1 MEAEIK
7 MRKKWRNIR
16 LLSYIVLLMVGL
28 IFIIGIS
35 FIIYLKILGPPPL
48 TIPQS
53 TLYYT
58 SDETV
63 FGESHNGERRYWVRI
78 QDISPAVME
87 ATLSIEDQTFYQHH
101 GFDFKRIA
109 GAILANIQ
117 AGQKV
122 QGASTITQQYAR
134 NLFLTMDK
142 TWSRK
147 ISEAIYAA
155 RLEFHYDKDQ
165 ILEGYLNTINFG
177 HGAYGIESASQFYFG
192 KSSKELTLAEASILM
207 GIPKGPNIYSPLK
220 SEEKAK
226 KRQKL
231 ILDAMQENGYI
242 QADEKKEAL
251 TETLTFVGEHPHHRA
266 DMAPYFYDMVQ
277 KELTTTVGLD
287 ERVIAL
293 GGLQVYTTLD
303 TKQQKIAE
311 DVVEKVIPDSSDIQV
326 GFAAMD
332 PQTGFVT
339 AMVGG
344 RDYNE
349 SSFNRASQAIRQPGS
364 AIKPFLYYAALEHG
378 FTPATQLRSE
388 KTTFKYDHGQSEYTP
403 HNFNNHYADDEIT
416 MSQALAVSDNIYAV
430 KTHLFLG
437 VDVLANTVKQ
447 FGIKSEMKPVPS
459 LALGTSGLKVT
470 ELLNGYSM
478 FANGGKKVKPIFI
491 TRVEDRNGNIL
502 YEAKPDQEQVLNPQL
517 AFVMSH
523 MMMGMFDHR
532 LNGYASVTGAS
543 MTGKMS
549 RDYAGKSGSTNTDY
563 WMAGFTPGLASV
575 VWTGYDQGE
584 EITLTADKL
593 YAKNIWL
600 QFMEQSIDQQSEEQH
615 VFKPPVGVEAVP
627 MDPENGLWATD
638 MCPTFRLTYFL
649 KGTAPEEVCTEHL
662 LGGPF

>member
-7 MRKKWRNIR
+7 IKKKWRNIR
-16 LLSYIVLLMVGL
+16 LLSYIALLMIIL
-28 IFIIGIS
+28 IFIMFIS
-35 FIIYLKILGPPPL
+35 FVIYLKILGPPPL
-48 TIPQS
+48 TIPES
-53 TLYYT
+53 SLYYT

-63 FGESHNGERRYWVRI
+63 FGESHNGERRYWI
-78 QDISPAVME
+78 GLENISPAAIQ

-101 GFDFKRIA
+101 GFDVKRIG
-109 GAILANIQ
+109 GAVLANIK

-142 TWSRK
+142 TWTRK

-155 RLEFHYDKDQ
+155 RLEFHYDKGQ

-177 HGAYGIESASQFYFG
+177 HGAYGIEAASQYYFG
-192 KSSKELTLAEASILM
+192 KSSKELTLAEASMLM
-207 GIPKGPNIYSPLK
+207 GIPKGPSIYSPLR

-226 KRQKL
+226 RRQKL
-231 ILDAMQENGYI
+231 ILDSMQENGYI
-242 QADEKKEAL
+242 EAEEAKRATNEQL
-251 TETLTFVGEHPHHRA
+251 TYIGKHPHHRA
-266 DMAPYFYDMVQ
+266 DIAPYFYDMVQ
-277 KELTTTVGLD
+277 KELKTTVGLD
-287 ERVIAL
+287 DRVIAL
-293 GGLQVYTTLD
+293 GGLQIYTTLD
-303 TKQQKIAE
+303 AEQQIIAE
-311 DVVEKVIPDSSDIQV
+311 EIVDQVIPNSSDIQV

-332 PQTGFVT
+332 PKTGFVT
-339 AMVGG
+339 AMIGG
-344 RDYNE
+344 RNYEE
-349 SSFNRASQAIRQPGS
+349 SAFNRASQAVRQPGS
-364 AIKPFLYYAALEHG
+364 TIKPFLYYAALEHG

-388 KTTFKYDHGQSEYTP
+388 KTTFEYDHGKSKYSP
-403 HNFNNHYADDEIT
+403 HNFNNRYADDEIT
-416 MSQALAVSDNIYAV
+416 MAQALAVSDNIYAV

-437 VDVLANTVKQ
+437 EEVLANTVKN
-447 FGIKSEMKPVPS
+447 FGIQSEMKPVPS
-459 LALGTSGLKVT
+459 LALGTSGLKLM

-478 FANGGKKVKPIFI
+478 FANGGKKVEPTFI
-491 TRVEDRNGNIL
+491 KRVEDRNGKVL
-502 YEAKPDQEQVLNPQL
+502 YEAKPNQEQILNPQL

-532 LNGYASVTGAS
+532 LNGYASVTGTSLA
-543 MTGKMS
+543 GKMS

-575 VWTGYDQGE
+575 VWTGYDQGD

-600 QFMEQSIDQQSEEQH
+600 QFMERSIEHQPEEQH
-615 VFKPPVGVEAVP
+615 IFKPPAGVEAVP

-649 KGTAPEEVCTEHL
+649 KGTAPEEFCTEHL
-662 LGGPF
+662 LGL